1 MARQKM
7 KKSLKTLISGLPL
20 LFISSKVLKIQDQDW
35 SYFKGIENS
44 FKIAFS

>member
-20 LFISSKVLKIQDQDW
+20 LFITSKVFNIQGQDW
-35 SYFKGIENS
+35 PFFKGIENS
-44 FKIAFS
+44 FKIAFI